1 MRDWYV
7 CIQSD
12 LKQAEAETHAAR
24 ECAKKQLEEAKRLTD
39 LKETDK
45 ELPVHL
51 QHVCHISLMLL

>member
-1 MRDWYV
+1 V